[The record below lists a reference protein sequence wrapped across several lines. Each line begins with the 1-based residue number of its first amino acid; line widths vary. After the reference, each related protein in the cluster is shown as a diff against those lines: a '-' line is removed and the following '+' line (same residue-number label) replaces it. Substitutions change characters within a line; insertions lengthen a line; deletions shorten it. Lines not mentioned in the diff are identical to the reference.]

1 MKTDRLYA
9 LTLYLLNHGKT
20 SASELAKHFEV
31 SVRTIQRD
39 IDALCQAGIP
49 VCAFAGA
56 NGGYEVLSDFTMNNQ
71 LASEDEY
78 AYIAIAINGLKTV
91 TNNPVV
97 NDIYEK
103 ITAIS
108 KNNNT
113 GMILDFSVLRDGD
126 EELLQMLQ
134 SAVKNKHVVKFVYTN
149 KSGETRKHQVE
160 PIAVI
165 YKWYAWYLLAYNP
178 AKQDYRT
185 YKLVRME
192 DVFITESE
200 FSKEHISA
208 EEILNNCTNSYQE
221 KDISTKVRMR
231 CFGNA
236 IHKIKE
242 YLNGQLVET
251 LEDGTAVMEI
261 HIVENEQWW
270 IGVVLSQ
277 GKEVE
282 IIEPEHIK
290 TRIVECAKEILFLYK
305 NYDK

>member
-1 MKTDRLYA
+1 
-9 LTLYLLNHGKT
+9 
-20 SASELAKHFEV
+20 
-31 SVRTIQRD
+31 
-39 IDALCQAGIP
+39 
-49 VCAFAGA
+49 
-56 NGGYEVLSDFTMNNQ
+56 
-71 LASEDEY
+71 
-78 AYIAIAINGLKTV
+78 
-91 TNNPVV
+91 
-97 NDIYEK
+97 
-103 ITAIS
+103 
-108 KNNNT
+108 
-113 GMILDFSVLRDGD
+113 
-126 EELLQMLQ
+126 
-134 SAVKNKHVVKFVYTN
+134 
-149 KSGETRKHQVE
+149 
-160 PIAVI
+160 
-165 YKWYAWYLLAYNP
+165 
-178 AKQDYRT
+178 
-185 YKLVRME
+185 ME